1 MFNIN
6 IHCVIFGVN
15 INLNKK
21 CILSSNKEDIEFPKL
36 NLQPIHINDINH
48 SIIQFLKQFIFI
60 NELELIPQIITINNN
75 LLKSTPNIEDEI
87 NIVYGFIIDYKSSID
102 TNNVNWIDFDILKEH
117 KYSTVIFE
125 TMQKLA

>member
-15 INLNKK
+15 ISLNKK
-21 CILSSNKEDIEFPKL
+21 CILSSNKEDIEFLKL
-36 NLQPIHINDINH
+36 NLQPIHINDINN
-48 SIIQFLKQFIFI
+48 SIIKFLKQFIFI

-75 LLKSTPNIEDEI
+75 LLKSTSNIEDEI

>member
-15 INLNKK
+15 ISLNKK
-21 CILSSNKEDIEFPKL
+21 CILSSNKEDIEFLKL
-36 NLQPIHINDINH
+36 NLQPIHINDINN
-48 SIIQFLKQFIFI
+48 SIIKFLKQFIFI

>member
-15 INLNKK
+15 IKLNKK

-36 NLQPIHINDINH
+36 NLQPIHINDINN
-48 SIIQFLKQFIFI
+48 SIIKFLKQFIFI

-75 LLKSTPNIEDEI
+75 LLKSTTNIEDEI

-102 TNNVNWIDFDILKEH
+102 TNNVNWMDFDILKEH

>member
-6 IHCVIFGVN
+6 INCVIFGVN

-21 CILSSNKEDIEFPKL
+21 CILSLNKEDIQFPKL
-36 NLQPIHINDINH
+36 NLQSAHINDING
-48 SIIQFLKQFIFI
+48 SIIQFLKNFIFI
-60 NELELIPQIITINNN
+60 NELELIPQIITINNA
-75 LLKSTPNIEDEI
+75 LLKSTSNIENEI

-102 TNNVNWIDFDILKEH
+102 TNNVHWVDFDIFKEH
-117 KYSTVIFE
+117 KYSPVIFE